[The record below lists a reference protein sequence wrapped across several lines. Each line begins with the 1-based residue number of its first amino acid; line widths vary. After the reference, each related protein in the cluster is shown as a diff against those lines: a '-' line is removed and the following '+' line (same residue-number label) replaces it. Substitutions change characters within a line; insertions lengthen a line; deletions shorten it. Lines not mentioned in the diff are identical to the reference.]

1 MIEIDGDSNFF
12 AESVV
17 EDIDRQQILEGFGLS
32 FLRFL
37 DIEVKK
43 SMPQVLLE
51 IGAFI
56 DDWEV
61 KNGINKSFFF

>member
-1 MIEIDGDSNFF
+1 MGI
-12 AESVV
+12 
-17 EDIDRQQILEGFGLS
+17 S

-43 SMPQVLLE
+43 SMPMVLQE

-56 DDWEV
+56 DDWEL
-61 KNGINKSFFF
+61 KNGVDKISFL